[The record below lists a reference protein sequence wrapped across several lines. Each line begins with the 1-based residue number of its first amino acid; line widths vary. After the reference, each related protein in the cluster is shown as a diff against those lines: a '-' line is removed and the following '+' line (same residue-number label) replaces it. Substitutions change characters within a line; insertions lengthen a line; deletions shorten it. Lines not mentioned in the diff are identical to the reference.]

1 MGEDHWAYALQI
13 VQADIRGTTGF
24 TLLLEYP
31 LDNTW
36 TYETPFGPLCK
47 DHRTYATGRPLLY
60 QRVGGEL
67 SL

>member
-1 MGEDHWAYALQI
+1 MYAMQK
-13 VQADIRGTTGF
+13 VQWTYVGPLNIHYFLG
-24 TLLLEYP
+24 YP
-31 LDNTW
+31 LGNTW

-47 DHRTYATGRPLLY
+47 DHRMYARFAGRPLLC